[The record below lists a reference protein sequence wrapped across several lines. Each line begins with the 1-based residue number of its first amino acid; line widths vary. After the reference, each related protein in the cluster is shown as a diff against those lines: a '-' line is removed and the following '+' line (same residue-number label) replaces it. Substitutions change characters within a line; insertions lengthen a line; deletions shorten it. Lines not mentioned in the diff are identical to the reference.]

1 MPTTMSNPQTVSTI
15 GARVRARLYVT
26 RRYPGLDGRDGT
38 VAGKWDDPV
47 TKDSPDLYV
56 AWDGLPGVAT
66 MKASHL
72 MPADHH
78 DPTL

>member
-1 MPTTMSNPQTVSTI
+1 M
-15 GARVRARLYVT
+15 T
-26 RRYPGLDGRDGT
+26 RRFPGLDGRVGT
-38 VAGKWDDPV
+38 VAGRWDD
-47 TKDSPDLYV
+47 DLYV

-72 MPADHH
+72 MLADHH